1 MRIAPWRP
9 RLNRQPFPGFPARS
23 NQTPLPDPFFSKLLP
38 ETDSLPELKVLL
50 HIFWRVYRKKSG
62 QKFVTREELAA
73 DEVLMQGFDGSGDP
87 AAALREA
94 LDSAVEHGVLLRAT
108 VDKDGQSHD
117 VYFINSEASKEALAR
132 VEAGETSIQLPR
144 PAEPATKKAEPP
156 NIFVLYEQNIG
167 ILTPMVAEELKE
179 AEKLYPTSWIEEAFR
194 EAASLN
200 KRSWRYI
207 ERILERWSTEG
218 KGSGEPG
225 RNTAKKGNAGRYLK
239 GKYGHLVRR

>member
-1 MRIAPWRP
+1 
-9 RLNRQPFPGFPARS
+9 LNRQPFPGFPARS
-23 NQTPLPDPFFSKLLP
+23 NLTPLPDLFFSKLLP

-50 HIFWRVYRKKSG
+50 HMFWRLYRKKSA

-73 DEVLMQGFDGSGDP
+73 DEILMQGFDGSEDP

-108 VDKDGQSHD
+108 LQKDGQSHD
-117 VYFINSEASKEALAR
+117 LYFINGEASREALAR
-132 VEAGETSIQLPR
+132 LEAGEISIRVPG
-144 PAEPATKKAEPP
+144 PAEPAPKKAEPP

-167 ILTPMVAEELKE
+167 VLTPMIAEELKE
-179 AEKLYPTSWIEEAFR
+179 AEKLYPAAWIEEAFR
-194 EAASLN
+194 EATSLN

-225 RNTAKKGNAGRYLK
+225 RDTKKKGAPGRYLK
-239 GKYGHLVRR
+239 GKYGYLVRR